1 LWQHEGASAPKVSF
15 HDEHALEPNTQYEY
29 CVSARNEFGEVFGPI
44 VTIRTGK
51 RLADARAAYETA
63 AKPDDVAAVRA
74 IWDRLA
80 AGGHVRS
87 LRSLDLLAAGLHAE
101 GGPAYIPVRAADRAD
116 RSDLKVP
123 GAVQRD
129 TSGDRFTG
137 TARLT
142 APEGLLPRQGPMTLL
157 FALAWVEPPTDPRG
171 AMMMHQG
178 ADDPVRDLDGSERAN
193 GRTLLPYDP
202 AGRLRIDQEA
212 FHRLNARQRRIAQP
226 PDARTPAVCAL
237 IYDGRWLTWHTPAS
251 EPVILSS
258 DVYFRNIESTPWLAG
273 IFPAGAVGSFRLPWV
288 AVWNCPLEADERTAV
303 RASLASR

>member
-1 LWQHEGASAPKVSF
+1 LWQHEGASAPKASF
-15 HDEHALEPNTQYEY
+15 HDQHALEPDTQYEY

-157 FALAWVEPPTDPRG
+157 FALAWDEPPTDPRG
-171 AMMMHQG
+171 VLIMHPG
-178 ADDPVRDLDGSERAN
+178 AHALH
-193 GRTLLPYDP
+193 GRHLPS
-202 AGRLRIDQEA
+202 RRCRIV
-212 FHRLNARQRRIAQP
+212 P
-226 PDARTPAVCAL
+226 PAVCCGGEPRAGC
-237 IYDGRWLTWHTPAS
+237 GRT
-251 EPVILSS
+251 
-258 DVYFRNIESTPWLAG
+258 ESRSRDPRRIPT
-273 IFPAGAVGSFRLPWV
+273 
-288 AVWNCPLEADERTAV
+288 V
-303 RASLASR
+303 RWYTRQPSA